1 VRLQHLDAVAPVSL
15 EPPDS
20 VGGAAPYLGNTLPS
34 QNISWI
40 EIPVWFI
47 ADLHIHSHYS
57 IATSKAMEPESL
69 HRWAQLKGI
78 TVVGTGDCTHPG
90 WLKEL
95 QEKLQPAESGLFQLK
110 ADLATLVDAT
120 VPNRCRAPVRFLLS
134 AEVSS
139 IYKKNGRTRKVHNL
153 IFLPDMDAA
162 RRLQAAL
169 ARIGN
174 IQSDGRPIL
183 GLDAKELLKI
193 AKETTDEAVL
203 VPAHAWTPHFSV
215 LGAKSGF
222 DSLEECFEELTP
234 LVPAIETGLSSDP
247 PMNWRLSSLDGLQ
260 LISNS
265 DAHSPAKLMR
275 EANLFDTD
283 LSYAAIMRAIS
294 EPDSPEFLGTLEFY
308 PEEGKYHYDG
318 HRPCGVRFSPADTRR
333 NDGRCP
339 KCNRKVTVGVMHRV
353 EKLADHPS
361 GRRSPGARPFKSI
374 IPLIE
379 IIAAVEQV
387 GTNSKRVT
395 GAYLDLLS
403 RLGNEYHVLVEAELE
418 NICRSGSDLLGEAI
432 SRVRSGQVGIQP
444 GYDGVF
450 GTIRVID
457 SRERERISGQLGL
470 F

>member
-1 VRLQHLDAVAPVSL
+1 MR
-15 EPPDS
+15 
-20 VGGAAPYLGNTLPS
+20 
-34 QNISWI
+34 
-40 EIPVWFI
+40 FI

-57 IATSKAMEPESL
+57 VATSKAMEPESL
-69 HRWAQLKGI
+69 YRWAQLKGI
-78 TVVGTGDCTHPG
+78 TVVGSGDCSHPG
-90 WLKEL
+90 WLEEL
-95 QEKLQPAESGLFQLK
+95 QEKLQPAEPGLYRLK
-110 ADLATLVDAT
+110 ADL
-120 VPNRCRAPVRFLLS
+120 RFLLS
-134 AEVSS
+134 AEISS

-153 IFLPDMDAA
+153 VFLPNMDAA
-162 RRLQAAL
+162 RKLQATL

-193 AKETTDEAVL
+193 VKDIADDAML

-247 PMNWRLSSLDGLQ
+247 AMNWRLSSLDSVR

-283 LSYAAIMRAIS
+283 LSYEAIISAIS
-294 EPDSPEFLGTLEFY
+294 DPTSAEFLGTLEFF

-318 HRPCGVRFSPADTRR
+318 HRPCRVRLSPEETRR
-333 NDGRCP
+333 NGGRCP
-339 KCNRKVTVGVMHRV
+339 KCNSKVTVGVMHRV
-353 EKLADHPS
+353 EELADLPY
-361 GRRSPGARPFKSI
+361 GRRPSQARPYQSI

-379 IIAAVEQV
+379 IIAEVEQV
-387 GTNSKRVT
+387 GVNSKKVT

-403 RLGNEYHVLVEAELE
+403 RLGNEYHVLVEAELSS
-418 NICRSGSDLLGEAI
+418 ISQAGSNLLSEAI
-432 SRVRSGQVGIQP
+432 SRVRSGHVSIYP
-444 GYDGVF
+444 GYDGEF
-450 GTIRVID
+450 GTIKIFE
-457 SRERERISGQLGL
+457 SKEREEISGQLGL

>member
-1 VRLQHLDAVAPVSL
+1 M
-15 EPPDS
+15 
-20 VGGAAPYLGNTLPS
+20 
-34 QNISWI
+34 
-40 EIPVWFI
+40 WFI

-57 IATSKAMEPESL
+57 VATSKAMEPESL

-90 WLKEL
+90 WLEEL
-95 QEKLQPAESGLFQLK
+95 QEKLQPAESGLYQLK
-110 ADLATLVDAT
+110 ADLATSVDAT

-139 IYKKNGRTRKVHNL
+139 IYKKDGRTRKVHNL

-265 DAHSPAKLMR
+265 DAHSPVKLMR

-294 EPDSPEFLGTLEFY
+294 EPNSPEFLGTLEFY

-318 HRPCGVRFSPADTRR
+318 HRPCGVRFSPEDTRR

-339 KCNRKVTVGVMHRV
+339 ECNRKVTVGVLHRV
-353 EKLADHPS
+353 EKLADHPA
-361 GRRSPGARPFKSI
+361 GRRSPGARPYKSI

-379 IIAAVEQV
+379 IIAEVEQV
-387 GTNSKRVT
+387 GTNSKRVN

-418 NICRSGSDLLGEAI
+418 SIRRSGSDLLGEAI
-432 SRVRSGQVGIQP
+432 SRVRSGLVGIQP
-444 GYDGVF
+444 GYDGEF
-450 GTIRVID
+450 GTIRLID
-457 SRERERISGQLGL
+457 SQERAQISGQLGL

>member
-1 VRLQHLDAVAPVSL
+1 L
-15 EPPDS
+15 E
-20 VGGAAPYLGNTLPS
+20 
-34 QNISWI
+34 
-40 EIPVWFI
+40 
-47 ADLHIHSHYS
+47 
-57 IATSKAMEPESL
+57 
-69 HRWAQLKGI
+69 
-78 TVVGTGDCTHPG
+78 
-90 WLKEL
+90 EL
-95 QEKLQPAESGLFQLK
+95 QEKLEPAESGLYQLK
-110 ADLATLVDAT
+110 ADLATSVDAT
-120 VPNRCRAPVRFLLS
+120 VPNLCRAPVRFLLS

-193 AKETTDEAVL
+193 AKETSNKAVL

-265 DAHSPAKLMR
+265 DAHSPVKLMR
-275 EANLFDTD
+275 EANLFDTG

-294 EPDSPEFLGTLEFY
+294 EPDSLEFLGTLEFY

-318 HRPCGVRFSPADTRR
+318 HRPCGVRFSPAETKKS
-333 NDGRCP
+333 DGRCP

-361 GRRSPGARPFKSI
+361 GRRSPGARSYKSI

-379 IIAAVEQV
+379 IIAEVEQV
-387 GTNSKRVT
+387 GTNSKRVHR
-395 GAYLDLLS
+395 AYLDLLS
-403 RLGNEYHVLVEAELE
+403 RVGNEYQVLVEAELE
-418 NICRSGSDLLGEAI
+418 SIRRFASDLLGEAI

-444 GYDGVF
+444 GYDGEF
-450 GTIRVID
+450 GTIRLFD
-457 SRERERISGQLGL
+457 SQERDQISGQLDL

>member
-1 VRLQHLDAVAPVSL
+1 
-15 EPPDS
+15 
-20 VGGAAPYLGNTLPS
+20 
-34 QNISWI
+34 
-40 EIPVWFI
+40 
-47 ADLHIHSHYS
+47 
-57 IATSKAMEPESL
+57 M
-69 HRWAQLKGI
+69 
-78 TVVGTGDCTHPG
+78 
-90 WLKEL
+90 
-95 QEKLQPAESGLFQLK
+95 
-110 ADLATLVDAT
+110 
-120 VPNRCRAPVRFLLS
+120 RFLLS

-162 RRLQAAL
+162 RRLQATL

-222 DSLEECFEELTP
+222 DTLEECFEELAP

-247 PMNWRLSSLDGLQ
+247 PMNWRLSSLDGLK

-265 DAHSPAKLMR
+265 DAHSPVKLMR

-283 LSYAAIMRAIS
+283 LSYGAIMRAIS
-294 EPDSPEFLGTLEFY
+294 ELDSPEFLGTLEFY

-318 HRPCGVRFSPADTRR
+318 HRPCGVRFSPEDTRR

-353 EKLADHPS
+353 EKLADHAS
-361 GRRSPGARPFKSI
+361 GRRSPAARPYKSI

-379 IIAAVEQV
+379 IIAEVEQV
-387 GTNSKRVT
+387 GTNSKRVSE
-395 GAYLDLLS
+395 AYLDLLS

-418 NICRSGSDLLGEAI
+418 TIRRSGSNLLGEAI
-432 SRVRSGQVGIQP
+432 NRVRSGQVSIQP
-444 GYDGVF
+444 GYDGEF

-457 SRERERISGQLGL
+457 SQEREQISGQLGL
-470 F
+470 FACER

>member
-1 VRLQHLDAVAPVSL
+1 M
-15 EPPDS
+15 
-20 VGGAAPYLGNTLPS
+20 
-34 QNISWI
+34 
-40 EIPVWFI
+40 WFI

-57 IATSKAMEPESL
+57 VATSKAMEPESL
-69 HRWAQLKGI
+69 HRWAQLKGV
-78 TVVGTGDCTHPG
+78 TVVGTGDCAHPG
-90 WLKEL
+90 WLVEL
-95 QEKLQPAESGLFQLK
+95 QEKLQPAEPGLYQLQPEPAK
-110 ADLATLVDAT
+110 IVDAS
-120 VPNRCRAPVRFLLS
+120 VPNRCQAPVRFLLS
-134 AEVSS
+134 AEISS

-153 IFLPDMDAA
+153 VFLPDMEAA
-162 RRLQAAL
+162 RKLQAAL

-193 AKETTDEAVL
+193 VKETSEEAVL

-247 PMNWRLSSLDGLQ
+247 AMNWRLSSLDNFR

-275 EANLFDTD
+275 EANLLDTD
-283 LSYAAIMRAIS
+283 ISYSAIMRAIT
-294 EPDSPEFLGTLEFY
+294 EPDSPAFLGTLEFF

-318 HRPCGVRFSPADTRR
+318 HRPCGVRFAPADTRK

-339 KCNRKVTVGVMHRV
+339 KCNSKVTVGVMHRV
-353 EKLADHPS
+353 EELADLPA
-361 GRRSPGARPFKSI
+361 GRRPPRARPYTCI
-374 IPLIE
+374 IPLME
-379 IIAAVEQV
+379 IISEVEQV
-387 GTNSKRVT
+387 GVNSKKVT
-395 GAYLDLLS
+395 GIYLDLLS

-418 NICRSGSDLLGEAI
+418 TIHQVSSHLLGEAI
-432 SRVRSGQVGIQP
+432 SRIRSGQVSINP
-444 GYDGVF
+444 GYDGEF
-450 GTIRVID
+450 GTIKVFDRE
-457 SRERERISGQLGL
+457 EREQISGQLGL

>member
-1 VRLQHLDAVAPVSL
+1 MR
-15 EPPDS
+15 
-20 VGGAAPYLGNTLPS
+20 
-34 QNISWI
+34 
-40 EIPVWFI
+40 FI

-57 IATSKAMEPESL
+57 VATSKAMEPESL
-69 HRWAQLKGI
+69 YRWAQLKGI
-78 TVVGTGDCTHPG
+78 TVVGSGDCSHPG
-90 WLKEL
+90 WLEEL
-95 QEKLQPAESGLFQLK
+95 QEKLQPAESGLYQLK
-110 ADLATLVDAT
+110 ADLAPVVDKT
-120 VPNRCRAPVRFLLS
+120 VPKSCRAEVRFLLS
-134 AEVSS
+134 AEISS

-153 IFLPDMDAA
+153 VFLPNMDAA
-162 RRLQAAL
+162 RKLQATL

-193 AKETTDEAVL
+193 VKDIADDAVL

-247 PMNWRLSSLDGLQ
+247 AMNWRLSSLDSVR

-283 LSYAAIMRAIS
+283 LSYEAIISAIS
-294 EPDSPEFLGTLEFY
+294 DPTSAEFLGTLEFF

-318 HRPCGVRFSPADTRR
+318 HRPCRVRLSPEETRR
-333 NDGRCP
+333 NGGRCP
-339 KCNRKVTVGVMHRV
+339 KCNSKVTVGVMHRV
-353 EKLADHPS
+353 EELADLPY
-361 GRRSPGARPFKSI
+361 GRRPSQARPYQSI

-379 IIAAVEQV
+379 IIAEVEQV
-387 GTNSKRVT
+387 GVNSKKVT

-403 RLGNEYHVLVEAELE
+403 RLGNEYHVLVEAEL
-418 NICRSGSDLLGEAI
+418 RSISQAGSNLLSEAI
-432 SRVRSGQVGIQP
+432 SRVRSGHVSIYP
-444 GYDGVF
+444 GYDGEF
-450 GTIRVID
+450 GTIRIFE
-457 SRERERISGQLGL
+457 SKEREEISGQLGL

>member
-1 VRLQHLDAVAPVSL
+1 M
-15 EPPDS
+15 
-20 VGGAAPYLGNTLPS
+20 
-34 QNISWI
+34 
-40 EIPVWFI
+40 WFI

-57 IATSKAMEPESL
+57 VATSKAMEPESL

-78 TVVGTGDCTHPG
+78 TVVATGDCTHPD
-90 WLKEL
+90 WLEEL
-95 QEKLQPAESGLFQLK
+95 QEKLQPAEPGLYQLK
-110 ADLATLVDAT
+110 ADLATSVDAT
-120 VPNRCRAPVRFLLS
+120 VPNLCRAPVRFLLS

-153 IFLPDMDAA
+153 IFLPNMDAA

-193 AKETTDEAVL
+193 VKKTSDEAVL

-283 LSYAAIMRAIS
+283 LSYAAIMRAIY

-339 KCNRKVTVGVMHRV
+339 ECNRKVTVGVMHRV
-353 EKLADHPS
+353 EKLADHPP

-379 IIAAVEQV
+379 IIAEVEQV

-457 SRERERISGQLGL
+457 SQERERISGQLGL

>member
-1 VRLQHLDAVAPVSL
+1 
-15 EPPDS
+15 
-20 VGGAAPYLGNTLPS
+20 
-34 QNISWI
+34 
-40 EIPVWFI
+40 VWFI

-57 IATSKAMEPESL
+57 VATSKAMEPESL

-90 WLKEL
+90 WLEEL
-95 QEKLQPAESGLFQLK
+95 QEKLQPAEPGLYQLK
-110 ADLATLVDAT
+110 TDLATSVDAT
-120 VPNRCRAPVRFLLS
+120 VPNLCREPVRFLLS

-193 AKETTDEAVL
+193 VKQTTDEAVL

>member
-1 VRLQHLDAVAPVSL
+1 
-15 EPPDS
+15 
-20 VGGAAPYLGNTLPS
+20 
-34 QNISWI
+34 
-40 EIPVWFI
+40 VWFI

-57 IATSKAMEPESL
+57 VATSKAMEPESL

-90 WLKEL
+90 WLEDL
-95 QEKLQPAESGLFQLK
+95 QEKLQPAEPGLYQLK
-110 ADLATLVDAT
+110 TDLATSVDAT
-120 VPNRCRAPVRFLLS
+120 VPNLCREPVRFLLS

-162 RRLQAAL
+162 RRLQAVL

-193 AKETTDEAVL
+193 VKQTTDEAVL

>member
-1 VRLQHLDAVAPVSL
+1 
-15 EPPDS
+15 
-20 VGGAAPYLGNTLPS
+20 
-34 QNISWI
+34 
-40 EIPVWFI
+40 VWFI
-47 ADLHIHSHYS
+47 ADLHIQSHYS
-57 IATSKAMEPESL
+57 VATSKAMEPESL

-90 WLKEL
+90 WLEEL
-95 QEKLQPAESGLFQLK
+95 QEKLQPAEPGLYQLK
-110 ADLATLVDAT
+110 TDLATSVDAT
-120 VPNRCRAPVRFLLS
+120 VPNLCREPVRFLLS

-162 RRLQAAL
+162 RRLQAVL

-193 AKETTDEAVL
+193 VKQTTDEAVL

>member
-1 VRLQHLDAVAPVSL
+1 V
-15 EPPDS
+15 
-20 VGGAAPYLGNTLPS
+20 
-34 QNISWI
+34 
-40 EIPVWFI
+40 
-47 ADLHIHSHYS
+47 
-57 IATSKAMEPESL
+57 ATSKAMEPESL

-78 TVVGTGDCTHPG
+78 TVVATGDCTHPG
-90 WLKEL
+90 WLEEL
-95 QEKLQPAESGLFQLK
+95 QEKLQPAEPGLYQLK
-110 ADLATLVDAT
+110 ADLATSVDAT
-120 VPNRCRAPVRFLLS
+120 VPNLCRAPVRFLLS

-153 IFLPDMDAA
+153 IFLPNMDAA

-193 AKETTDEAVL
+193 VKKTSDEAVL

-283 LSYAAIMRAIS
+283 LSYAAIMRAIY

-339 KCNRKVTVGVMHRV
+339 ECNRKVTVGVMHRV
-353 EKLADHPS
+353 EKLADHPP

-379 IIAAVEQV
+379 IIAEVEQV

-457 SRERERISGQLGL
+457 SQERERISGQLGL